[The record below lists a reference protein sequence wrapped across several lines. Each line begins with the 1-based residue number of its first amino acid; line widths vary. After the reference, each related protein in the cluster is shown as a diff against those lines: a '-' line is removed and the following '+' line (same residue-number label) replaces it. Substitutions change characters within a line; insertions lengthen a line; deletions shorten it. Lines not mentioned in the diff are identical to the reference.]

1 MAPALADAMG
11 WRRLSGTGHGQF
23 VLEATGASFAELA
36 RGLGGRGSI
45 LVKQGDVTGLNVSE
59 AVRRAEQRPLP
70 TAAEWLSGR
79 TTFEQLT
86 GTFALASGAA
96 NTDVALTTPTLKAN
110 LAGNIRVAGRL
121 LELRG
126 AAKSAAAAAD
136 DVGLPFAIVGP
147 WDEPSIGVDIE
158 TLVQRSGALDL
169 VDDPTGAIR
178 ALKLPQKK

>member
-1 MAPALADAMG
+1 
-11 WRRLSGTGHGQF
+11 
-23 VLEATGASFAELA
+23 VLEAAGASFAELA
-36 RGLGGRGSI
+36 RGLSGRGSI

-59 AVRRAEQRPLP
+59 AVRRAEQRPPP

-79 TTFEQLT
+79 TPFEQLT
-86 GTFALASGAA
+86 GTFALTSGAA
-96 NTDVALTTPTLKAN
+96 NTDVALTAPTLKAN

-126 AAKSAAAAAD
+126 TAKSAAATAD
-136 DVGLPFAIVGP
+136 DVGLPFAIIGP

-158 TLVQRSGALDL
+158 ALIQRSGEQAPL
-169 VDDPTGAIR
+169 DDPTGAIK